1 MEFPELGTQCTMEDC
16 QQLDFLPIKCSYCIK
31 TFCKTHSLPF
41 DHGCT
46 EYDNINT
53 SISNKNS
60 DEIRAHTCS
69 LPTCCMKEL
78 VPILCPHCELHFCL
92 QHRHQTDHQ
101 CPKYEKP
108 KEIMPET
115 SKLVGEIVAKNQD
128 KKPIRQGVKS
138 EKLAAKVQLMKLKQ
152 NSKGLKQLPITERA
166 YFLIK
171 LPLEKKD
178 EAVFVS
184 NIWSIGKCIDNIAS
198 LCQIPNHNNNSAK
211 PQLNLYTSS
220 DNCVSSKKDVSVKS
234 LIDNEVLF
242 NGQSL
247 WLKYVE
253 FKQ

>member
-1 MEFPELGTQCTMEDC
+1 MKNQKKLC
-16 QQLDFLPIKCSYCIK
+16 QKLPNW
-31 TFCKTHSLPF
+31 LA
-41 DHGCT
+41 
-46 EYDNINT
+46 
-53 SISNKNS
+53 
-60 DEIRAHTCS
+60 R
-69 LPTCCMKEL
+69 LW
-78 VPILCPHCELHFCL
+78 
-92 QHRHQTDHQ
+92 Q
-101 CPKYEKP
+101 
-108 KEIMPET
+108 
-115 SKLVGEIVAKNQD
+115 KNQD